1 LALENDVNRIETEPG
16 KTYLNGNYV
25 VFSESIFTLKKL
37 LSLARHKLIIPKYH
51 ITRAWNDNQK
61 IAFIECLYIEGMHD
75 PIVLYQLKNGK
86 YEVIDGV
93 ERIRAMIV
101 FYACKLT
108 LTNLSLFEELEG
120 AKYSDVPFYMKE
132 RFLNRKLIVKIAEGS
147 LDKEKRF
154 DLMCRLNCEF
164 D

>member
-1 LALENDVNRIETEPG
+1 MDNDVNRIGNAPEETLP
-16 KTYLNGNYV
+16 TGNYV
-25 VFSESIFTLKKL
+25 VFNESIFTLKKL

-51 ITRAWNDNQK
+51 VTRVWNDNQK

-93 ERIRAMIV
+93 ERIRAMID

-108 LTNLSLFEELEG
+108 LANLSLFEELEG
-120 AKYSDVPFYMKE
+120 AKYSDVPFYIKE
-132 RFLNRKLIVKIAEGS
+132 RFL
-147 LDKEKRF
+147 
-154 DLMCRLNCEF
+154 
-164 D
+164 